1 MIDDELVRPE
11 AFALAVR
18 SRASYLAR
26 ETDCES
32 RLLRPY
38 SQLTLLL
45 GIELDAAAD
54 RVRML
59 GLHGAY
65 RWALSYG
72 QPEGLPRLDIVP

>member
-26 ETDCES
+26 ETSWES
-32 RLLRPY
+32 RMLRPY

-45 GIELDAAAD
+45 GIELDAAAEE
-54 RVRML
+54 VRQR
-59 GLHGAY
+59 GLYGAY

-72 QPEGLPRLDIVP
+72 QPEGLPSLDIVP

>member
-26 ETDCES
+26 EAACES
-32 RLLRPY
+32 RMLRPY
-38 SQLTLLL
+38 AQLTLLL

-54 RVRML
+54 EVRRR
-59 GLHGAY
+59 GLQGAY

-72 QPEGLPRLDIVP
+72 QPEGLPRLDVVP